1 MKYTQLK
8 TEDKILLNKVIE
20 TESGKKNLNKSVL
33 NKVIE
38 TESGKKN
45 LNKSVLKNSINELKL
60 SKKQYV
66 SNLEQKKIENV
77 KTNSKLT
84 AKVNELINKTNKT
97 VIDNKNITQKKEELK
112 KNTSNKDVITDKD
125 IIKKNK
131 SIVKTESNQF
141 GQIIPICFTIIALVC
156 SGLLIYTKQVNIYTL
171 LLLSLVISLT
181 VICHCSIGDIC
192 IFNAGKTLWQRT
204 RLGQRCNYTKSL
216 YFSALLSG
224 FFVSY
229 IIFSYDM
236 IFTFIRNIKKFF

>member
-20 TESGKKNLNKSVL
+20 TESGKKNLNKVVL
-33 NKVIE
+33 N
-38 TESGKKN
+38 
-45 LNKSVLKNSINELKL
+45 NSINELKL
-60 SKKQYV
+60 SKKQYQEN
-66 SNLEQKKIENV
+66 SKQDKIEIENV
-77 KTNSKLT
+77 KSNSKLT
-84 AKVNELINKTNKT
+84 AKVNKLINKTNKM
-97 VIDNKNITQKKEELK
+97 VKKPVVNNKMVKKEEYK
-112 KNTSNKDVITDKD
+112 KNHKEVITDKD

-141 GQIIPICFTIIALVC
+141 GKIIPIFFTVIALVC

-181 VICHCSIGDIC
+181 IICHCSIGDIC
-192 IFNAGKTLWQRT
+192 IFNVGKTMWQRT

-236 IFTFIRNIKKFF
+236 IFALIRNIKNYF